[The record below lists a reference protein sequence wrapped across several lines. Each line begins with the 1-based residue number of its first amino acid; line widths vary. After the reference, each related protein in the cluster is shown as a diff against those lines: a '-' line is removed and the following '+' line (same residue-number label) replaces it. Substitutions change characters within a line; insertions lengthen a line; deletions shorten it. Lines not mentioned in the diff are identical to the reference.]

1 MNEKPQASISWQS
14 AIVTITALTLAAGL
28 TFYAIKS
35 TKDIGGTTVTT
46 AGKTIQGIGNT
57 GKVWIEAVAKKVGD
71 FFGKTATIENNSFT
85 LNKEDIVE
93 LGVMQRRSACYTKY
107 ETTRLGSTATL
118 IVKGVFTIKS
128 GYDLKEG
135 YSVTFDA
142 EKKIINLQLPQPRI
156 LSNETYSQEIF
167 FESNGLTKYNRPT
180 ELAAAYAENLAQ
192 AKREAESSGFL
203 DEAKTRITDRCH
215 DLFPKDTIVKVTFL
229 ESKKPTAN
237 KE

>member
-28 TFYAIKS
+28 TFYIIKS

-46 AGKTIQGIGNT
+46 AGETIQGIGNT

-156 LSNETYSQEIF
+156 LSNTTDSQEIF
-167 FESNGLTKYNRPT
+167 FESNG
-180 ELAAAYAENLAQ
+180 
-192 AKREAESSGFL
+192 
-203 DEAKTRITDRCH
+203 
-215 DLFPKDTIVKVTFL
+215 
-229 ESKKPTAN
+229 
-237 KE
+237 